1 MLKYAL
7 KTTLEDPTP
16 KHAFLPSQTIPLP
29 RSIGAPSLGAVKLSS
44 CASNGEGV
52 KMKITSES
60 VLITGAGGV
69 IGRALQHELATAG
82 YQNVTA
88 VTSKDVDLTDQGAT
102 ERLFN
107 TVRPT
112 LVFHLAAR
120 VWGIMGNLSNKGIAY
135 LENTRINTNVVE
147 AARMCGTKKIVA
159 MGSAAIYSDVVTL
172 PMSED
177 QIWNGPPH
185 YSEAAYAHSKRSM
198 LAQLEA
204 YKDQYGLSF
213 AYGISTNLFGPHD
226 KFDEK
231 FGHVIPSLISK
242 FYKGQAHGE
251 SVSVWGTGK
260 AERDFLFSH
269 DAAFALRLLAEEYQ
283 GPINL
288 ATGSSVTIRD
298 TVDMLQK
305 ISGYTGTVDWDSTKP
320 DGQKLRE
327 YDISRLRALG
337 FKPRQS
343 FEQALS
349 LTYNWYKE
357 NYSRAR
363 R

>member
-1 MLKYAL
+1 
-7 KTTLEDPTP
+7 
-16 KHAFLPSQTIPLP
+16 
-29 RSIGAPSLGAVKLSS
+29 
-44 CASNGEGV
+44 
-52 KMKITSES
+52 
-60 VLITGAGGV
+60 
-69 IGRALQHELATAG
+69 
-82 YQNVTA
+82 
-88 VTSKDVDLTDQGAT
+88 
-102 ERLFN
+102 
-107 TVRPT
+107 
-112 LVFHLAAR
+112 
-120 VWGIMGNLSNKGIAY
+120 
-135 LENTRINTNVVE
+135 
-147 AARMCGTKKIVA
+147 MCGTKKIVA
-159 MGSAAIYSDVVTL
+159 MGSAAIYSDLVTL

-251 SVSVWGTGK
+251 SV
-260 AERDFLFSH
+260 H
-269 DAAFALRLLAEEYQ
+269 DAAFALRLLAEEYE

-288 ATGSSVTIRD
+288 ATGSSVTIRE

-305 ISGYTGTVDWDSTKP
+305 ISGYTGAVEWDSTKP